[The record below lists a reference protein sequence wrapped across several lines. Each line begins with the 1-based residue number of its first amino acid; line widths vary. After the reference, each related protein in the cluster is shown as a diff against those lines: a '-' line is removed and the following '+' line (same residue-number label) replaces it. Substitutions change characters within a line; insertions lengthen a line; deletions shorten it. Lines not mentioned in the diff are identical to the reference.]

1 MTPQPGN
8 ISDYCVTTETQ
19 RLFVLIYGQPVTG
32 KSTGALTFPDPHVV
46 AIENNLPKGTKKVLP
61 LWEDAFVDS
70 IRKRSH
76 PSWSANRRDVALIV
90 VKDLATQMPAG
101 STLIIDSLTRLEMW
115 FNIQENE
122 EPPILSDK
130 TKQQDTNAHY
140 RKRLNYFQTFLTTLT
155 TAKCHVVALVH
166 QQFERDEK
174 REVTQHVRPALM
186 GQIGE
191 QLPGFFPILLQAVR
205 RQAKP
210 TDPVTFD
217 WRVKSSMFEPAR
229 IPKPIAQDFIPQSYT
244 ELAKYL

>member
-1 MTPQPGN
+1 MNYQ
-8 ISDYCVTTETQ
+8 DYFNKPPTENT
-19 RLFVLIYGQPVTG
+19 RVMCMIYGQPVTG
-32 KSTGALTFPDPHVV
+32 KTTGARTFPDPH
-46 AIENNLPKGTKKVLP
+46 ILDFENNLPKGVGKVIP
-61 LWEDAFVDS
+61 MWDDSFVDS
-70 IRKRSH
+70 IKKRVH
-76 PSWSANRRDVALIV
+76 QSWSANRRDVALMV
-90 VKDLATQMPAG
+90 AKDLATQMPAG
-101 STLIIDSLTRLEMW
+101 STLIIDSLTRLETW
-115 FNIQENE
+115 YNIQENE
-122 EPPILSDK
+122 EPPILSEK

-140 RKRLNYFQTFLTTLT
+140 RKRLIYFDTFLTMFT
-155 TAKCHVVALVH
+155 TAKCNVVMIVH

-191 QLPGFFPILLQAVR
+191 KLPGYFPVLLQAVR